1 MGQRDDI
8 ARLADAFERLARD
21 VQALRLAVEGN
32 RFRDELIVGLG
43 AISGLGPTWAAAQHL
58 ALLMQGV
65 ADPPDGC
72 ADLVALLRTHR
83 APTSARQI
91 HRILKDAATARAADK
106 FNDFCRWP
114 GFSEHD
120 DSATDEDR
128 P

>member
-1 MGQRDDI
+1 MDQR
-8 ARLADAFERLARD
+8 ERLARLAGVLD
-21 VQALRLAVEGN
+21 QVALELRLIADGEGN

-43 AISGLGPTWAAAQHL
+43 ATLGLGPTWAAAQHL
-58 ALLMQGV
+58 ALVLQGV